1 MSAQL
6 EKEAA
11 AMAGFVHGFRRQM
24 FHSVPPIPAEVDLK
38 GKTALVTGSNIGL
51 GLECARHFLSL
62 QPALLIMA
70 VRSLSKSEAAAK
82 GLRAEFPDARI
93 KVWELDMASFRSVRA
108 FVERCARDIPQ
119 DQSGNRRLHAAVLN
133 AGLGAFEFARVGEG
147 RGRETMLQVNYLATA
162 LLAILLLPIMK
173 PSPSPSAQ
181 SKSASEP
188 GRLTL
193 VGSDS
198 ALTATLTDPGKD
210 VGILDYLDRDRPE
223 GARFDGFAQYGD
235 SKLLLTMFVAKLA
248 AEFVSADDV
257 VVNVTNPGPTWGTEI
272 ISKNGPLAARL
283 FTGVLFSV
291 LGRSPRD
298 AARTYVHSN
307 QILGKES
314 HGSYT
319 EWLIRAW
326 PPIMYTEEGRRL
338 GDRLWGETMAELSSA
353 KVEETLQEMKRIP

>member
-70 VRSLSKSEAAAK
+70 VRSLSKGEAAAK
-82 GLRAEFPDARI
+82 GYAPI
-93 KVWELDMASFRSVRA
+93 WELDMASFRSVRA